1 VKAIVGTNLEG
12 KMGAT
17 ILIIDDEKF
26 LCKQLEKALSQEGYD
41 VISAFTG
48 KDGIELANK
57 ENPAVILLDLKLPD
71 ADGLGVLQSI
81 GALEPYPSI
90 IFMTAH
96 GNVEVAVSALKMG
109 AYDFV
114 EKPFHI
120 DKLKIMIRN
129 ALDASEL
136 KRSLS
141 IATSREQGKYG
152 FNSLI
157 GKSEA
162 TKRVINLFQ
171 KLINT
176 DVKTILITGESGTGK
191 GLAANILHFNG
202 IRAEKPFM
210 ELNCAAIPETLLESE
225 LFGHEAGAFTDAK
238 KMKKGILE
246 LADGGTVFFDEIGDM
261 SFALQAKLV
270 KVIEER
276 NFRRIGGMK
285 DISVDVRVIAA
296 TNHNLK
302 ELVSK
307 STFRADLY
315 HRLNVISFEMPP
327 LRERKED
334 IPLLTDYFVSYFN
347 REFHK
352 NIAIIPEEI
361 RELFSRYQWPG
372 NIREL
377 RSTIERA
384 MLLSEGKELN
394 PKYIQL
400 EEIEDKMKFEKSED
414 RMVLKIPLEDAS
426 LTKIEEKVIKEALDL
441 NDWNQTKTA
450 EMLGITREVLRYRM
464 KKMGINRGR

>member
-1 VKAIVGTNLEG
+1 
-12 KMGAT
+12 MGAT
-17 ILIIDDEKF
+17 VLIIDDETF
-26 LCKQLEKALSQEGYD
+26 LCRQLEKALSQEGYN
-41 VISAFTG
+41 VISAFTA
-48 KDGIELANK
+48 KEGIEIANK
-57 ENPAVILLDLKLPD
+57 ESPAVVLLDLKLPD
-71 ADGLGVLQSI
+71 SDGLGVLQSI
-81 GALEPYPSI
+81 AGLEPYPSI

-96 GNVEVAVSALKMG
+96 GNVEVAVSAIKMG
-109 AYDFV
+109 AYDFI

-120 DKLKIMIRN
+120 DKLKIMVKN
-129 ALDASEL
+129 ALDSAEL
-136 KRSLS
+136 RRSLD
-141 IATSREQGKYG
+141 IAKSREQGKYG
-152 FNSLI
+152 FNALI

-162 TKRVINLFQ
+162 IKEIIHLFQ
-171 KLINT
+171 KLVDT
-176 DVKTILITGESGTGK
+176 DPKTILITGESGTGK
-191 GLAANILHFNG
+191 GLAAHILHFNG
-202 IRAEKPFM
+202 VRAGKPFM

-238 KMKKGILE
+238 RMKKGIFE
-246 LADGGTVFFDEIGDM
+246 IADGGTVFFDEIGDM
-261 SFALQAKLV
+261 SLALQAKLV

-276 NFRRIGGMK
+276 NFRRIGGVK

-296 TNHNLK
+296 TNQNLK

-307 STFRADLY
+307 GAFRADLY

-327 LRERKED
+327 LRNRRDD
-334 IPLLTDYFVSYFN
+334 IPLLTDYFISYFN

-352 NIAIIPEEI
+352 NITIIPDGV
-361 RELFSRYQWPG
+361 RELFLRYHWPG

-384 MLLSEGKELN
+384 MLLSDGKELN

-400 EEIEDKMKFEKSED
+400 EETEDNMKLEKSDD
-414 RMVLKIPLEDAS
+414 RMVLKIPIEDAS

-464 KKMGINRGR
+464 KKMGITKGRQ